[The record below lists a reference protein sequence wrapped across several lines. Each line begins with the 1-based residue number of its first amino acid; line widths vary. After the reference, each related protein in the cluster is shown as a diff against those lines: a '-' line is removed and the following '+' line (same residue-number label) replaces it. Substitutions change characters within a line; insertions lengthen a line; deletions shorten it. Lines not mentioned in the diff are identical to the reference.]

1 MIVPINGTNENL
13 FSFDDGLFYVEKSNP
28 DLAAFLRERY
38 KEDTETAFDEKE
50 ARQDTIESDVYAEQD
65 RHYTDILQEI
75 MGEVEAIQALIDGK
89 LSRKC
94 LQSNVN
100 RIAII
105 INANT

>member
-1 MIVPINGTNENL
+1 MIVPVNGSNENL
-13 FSFDDGLFYVEKSNP
+13 FTFEDGVFYVEKSNP

-38 KEDTETAFDEKE
+38 TEDTETALDEKE
-50 ARQDTIESDVYAEQD
+50 ARQDAIESDVYAEQE

-75 MGEVEAIQALIDGK
+75 MSEIDAIQALIDGK

-94 LQSNVN
+94 LQSKVN
-100 RIAII
+100 QIARI